1 MDLSTSILTELQ
13 ERVLRALAHPDTP
26 PLGTAIARAAGMGE
40 ASGVYVVLRRLED
53 FGLAREQWSPTPVR
67 DAAGKG
73 HRRIYT
79 LTPEGAAFLASH

>member
-1 MDLSTSILTELQ
+1 VDLSTSILTELQ
-13 ERVLRALAHPDTP
+13 ERVLRALADPDTP
-26 PLGTAIARAAGMGE
+26 PLGSAIARTAGIAQ

-79 LTPEGAAFLASH
+79 LTPEGAAFLASR